1 MAYYENKANGMQK
14 YKLYCYQVTQRT
26 VCLEPAALWVVIA
39 AKELGI
45 SQGFPPGGQ
54 YTKVVL
60 TRSLFND
67 SISAKKIL
75 YRSEKQC

>member
-1 MAYYENKANGMQK
+1 MLSIAVILLSGN
-14 YKLYCYQVTQRT
+14 TQDSVSRT
-26 VCLEPAALWVVIA
+26 RCSVVVIA

-60 TRSLFND
+60 TQSLFND
-67 SISAKKIL
+67 SISAKKVL

>member
-1 MAYYENKANGMQK
+1 M
-14 YKLYCYQVTQRT
+14 
-26 VCLEPAALWVVIA
+26 CLEPAALWVVIA

-45 SQGFPPGGQ
+45 SQGFPPAGQ

-60 TRSLFND
+60 KRPLFND
-67 SISAKKIL
+67 SISAKKLL